1 MLFFIKTNK
10 NRLLIQEGP
19 ESLQHLTGFTPFTEE
34 QVAFYEA
41 YPEASVQEIKQCK
54 LMEISAPYVPTLEE
68 EQKEA
73 VSFLSQYSLNTL
85 DRFVSAYQLANAQCS
100 VLWAESNNK
109 GEPPIYDLKTA
120 QGYIDTYLRIGGLC
134 RAKFYEAKGL
144 IESAVNKTEIEEIK
158 ASAISYYDTLE

>member
-10 NRLLIQEGP
+10 NRLLIHEGS
-19 ESLQHLTGFTPFTEE
+19 ESLKNLTGFTPFTEE

-41 YPEASVQEIKQCK
+41 HPEASVQEIKQCR
-54 LMEISAPYVPTLEE
+54 LIDISAPYVPTLEE
-68 EQKEA
+68 EQKAA

-109 GEPPIYDLKTA
+109 GEPPIYDLETA
-120 QGYIDTYLRIGGLC
+120 KGYIDTYLRIGGLC
-134 RAKFYEAKGL
+134 RAKFYETKGL
-144 IESAVNKTEIEEIK
+144 IESAVNKAEIEEIK

>member
-10 NRLLIQEGP
+10 NKLFIHEGA
-19 ESLQHLTGFTPFTEE
+19 EVLKNLTGFTPLTEE
-34 QVAFYEA
+34 QVAFYETH
-41 YPEASVQEIKQCK
+41 PDASTQEIQHCK
-54 LMEISAPYVPTLEE
+54 LIEISVPYVPTLEE
-68 EQKEA
+68 QQKKA

-109 GEPPIYDLKTA
+109 GEPPIYDLTTA
-120 QGYIDTYLRIGGLC
+120 QGYIDTYLRVGGLC
-134 RAKFYEAKGL
+134 RDKFYEAKGL
-144 IESAVNKTEIEEIK
+144 IESAVNNAEIEEIK